1 MHPHFGHW
9 TVSWSSRTARRNA
22 TGCLNRDACSA
33 ALPCS
38 RSNLPEKRSC
48 VPHSRRSLA
57 ACVIWNISL
66 AHATHGWA
74 AMAWLSTVELLRCRE
89 MITMKSADASACIC
103 RAPRARSD
111 SRRRDKRGYGG
122 RCHGTTRRKRYLY
135 LKPQIGEA
143 SHTHTTL
150 HTPPAGPAKS
160 KRNPSGSAPTV
171 SVEGA
176 AAAAAAAAGLQLRL
190 APPLSLRSASARG
203 PASSPTSP
211 TPPTSPTSPTP
222 PTSPSSPSSKAS
234 RCSSSHHA
242 TVSRRRCA
250 RGAGAYPGSSLAA
263 APG

>member
-57 ACVIWNISL
+57 ACVMWNISL

-103 RAPRARSD
+103 RASRATRAA
-111 SRRRDKRGYGG
+111 RQAANKRGCGG
-122 RCHGTTRRKRYLY
+122 GAVPRDDACDLH

-143 SHTHTTL
+143 SHTHITL

-176 AAAAAAAAGLQLRL
+176 AAAAGLQLRL
-190 APPLSLRSASARG
+190 AQPLSLRSAPARG

-211 TPPTSPTSPTP
+211 TPPTSPTEPQPQS
-222 PTSPSSPSSKAS
+222 
-234 RCSSSHHA
+234 
-242 TVSRRRCA
+242 
-250 RGAGAYPGSSLAA
+250 
-263 APG
+263 